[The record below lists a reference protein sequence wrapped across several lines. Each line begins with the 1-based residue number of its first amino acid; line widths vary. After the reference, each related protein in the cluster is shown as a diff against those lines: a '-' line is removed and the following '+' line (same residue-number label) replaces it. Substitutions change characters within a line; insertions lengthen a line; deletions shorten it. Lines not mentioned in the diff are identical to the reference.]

1 MLYLYAM
8 AEELLQKGTFVLP
21 YIIGIAHMNE
31 AEIRKTL
38 TQVLDPDS
46 GKDIVTAGV
55 VDTIAVDDNAV
66 QIILKTTNPAMHHK
80 QRLIDAVQFAIERGH
95 GKEVKCDVQVEVE
108 AKTKPEAATPGI
120 PGVKHI
126 IAIASGKG
134 GVGKSTVTANLAV
147 GMAQR
152 GYKVALVDAD
162 IYGPSMPI
170 MLDVAQE
177 KPGATEIDGKKVMTP
192 VEAYGV
198 KLMSIGFFADPSQAI
213 VWRGAMAT
221 KALRQMF
228 MDTHWGDIDYMF
240 IDLPPGTGDIHLT
253 AVQTVPLTGAIIV
266 TTPQE
271 IALAD
276 ARKGVAMFRLP
287 QINVPVLGIV
297 ENMSWF
303 TPAELPENRYYIF
316 GKEGAQT
323 LADEMDTQ
331 VLGKLPLIQSLRE
344 AADIGRPAV
353 MQENTAA
360 KRYLNELLDEVERTL
375 EKKAAS
381 GEKSEVVQ
389 ITRK

>member
-1 MLYLYAM
+1 
-8 AEELLQKGTFVLP
+8 
-21 YIIGIAHMNE
+21 MNTE
-31 AEIRKTL
+31 EIREALK
-38 TQVLDPDS
+38 QVLDPDS
-46 GKDIVTAGV
+46 GKDIVTAGIV
-55 VDTIAVDDNAV
+55 TSINEDDQGLQV
-66 QIILKTTNPAMHHK
+66 LLKTSNPAMHHK
-80 QRLIDAVQFAIERGH
+80 QRLIDAVEFAMERSF
-95 GKEVKCDVQVEVE
+95 GKELKVNVDVEVE
-108 AKTKPEAATPGI
+108 AKEKPAVEEGL

-170 MLDVAQE
+170 MLDVE
-177 KPGATEIDGKKVMTP
+177 KDRPGTKKIGEKQWMTP
-192 VEAYGV
+192 VETYGV
-198 KLMSIGFFADPSQAI
+198 KLMSIGFFSDPSQAI

-221 KALRQMF
+221 KALKQMF
-228 MDTHWGDIDYMF
+228 KDTYWGEIDYMF

-253 AVQTVPLTGAIIV
+253 AVQTVPLTGSIIV
-266 TTPQE
+266 TTPQN

-316 GKEGAQT
+316 GQEGAQT
-323 LADEMDTQ
+323 LADEMDTI
-331 VLGKLPLIQSLRE
+331 VLGKLPLIQSVRE
-344 AADIGRPAV
+344 AGDVGRPAI
-353 MQENTAA
+353 MQEGTPAR
-360 KRYLNELLDEVERTL
+360 KYLDEIMDEVERAL
-375 EKKAAS
+375 AKSAES
-381 GEKSEVVQ
+381 GEKSKVVQ
-389 ITRK
+389 TSRQ

>member
-1 MLYLYAM
+1 
-8 AEELLQKGTFVLP
+8 
-21 YIIGIAHMNE
+21 MNE
-31 AEIRKTL
+31 AEIRENLK
-38 TQVLDPDS
+38 QVLDPDS

-55 VDTIAVDDNAV
+55 VELIEVKDGAVSV
-66 QIILKTTNPAMHHK
+66 TLKTSNPAMHHK
-80 QRLIDAVQFAIERGH
+80 QRLIDAVEFALERAY
-95 GKEVKCDVQVEVE
+95 GKELKCTIEVEVE
-108 AKTKPEAATPGI
+108 AKVKVAEAAAIGI

-126 IAIASGKG
+126 VAIASGKG

-170 MLDVAQE
+170 MLDA
-177 KPGATEIDGKKVMTP
+177 ATERPGTKDIDGHKWMTP
-192 VEAYGV
+192 VESYGV

-228 MDTHWGDIDYMF
+228 KDTHWGEIDYMF

-253 AVQTVPLTGAIIV
+253 AVQTVPLSGAIIV
-266 TTPQE
+266 TTPQD

-287 QINVPVLGIV
+287 QINVPVLGII

-316 GKEGAQT
+316 GSEGAQT
-323 LADEMDTQ
+323 LADEMGTQ
-331 VLGKLPLIQSLRE
+331 VLGKLPLIQSVRE
-344 AADIGRPAV
+344 AGDIGRPAIL
-353 MQENTAA
+353 QENTQA
-360 KRYLNELLDEVERTL
+360 KKYLDEVLNEVERVL
-375 EKKAAS
+375 ERSSLS